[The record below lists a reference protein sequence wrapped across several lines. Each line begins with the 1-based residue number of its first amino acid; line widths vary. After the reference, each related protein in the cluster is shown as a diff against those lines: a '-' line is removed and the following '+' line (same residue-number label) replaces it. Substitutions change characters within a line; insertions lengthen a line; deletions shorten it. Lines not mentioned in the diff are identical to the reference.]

1 MGSYVNDWERDG
13 YNYCFNPDHPLSG
26 YSLPKGASLYSNSLT
41 ELSQRTEA
49 NLHRLRETLVA
60 KDPCYE
66 YGVEYWHPDRR
77 KPSGKKC
84 LSKMHTK

>member
-1 MGSYVNDWERDG
+1 MGSYFERDG

-49 NLHRLRETLVA
+49 NLHRLREALVA

-66 YGVEYWHPDRR
+66 YGVEHWHPDRR
-77 KPSGKKC
+77 KRSGK
-84 LSKMHTK
+84 